1 MAKLN
6 VIMSGDMTTEALTM
20 KLMWALAH
28 YDNIDDI
35 KKYIENAYFADRS
48 CKVVCT
54 AGGRISKHI

>member
-28 YDNIDDI
+28 YDSIDDI

-48 CKVVCT
+48 Y
-54 AGGRISKHI
+54 

>member
-1 MAKLN
+1 MNLYRQ
-6 VIMSGDMTTEALTM
+6 GLQTM

-48 CKVVCT
+48 Y
-54 AGGRISKHI
+54 